1 MTPKFQTV
9 PLISRQADVAYQ
21 PCSSILEQ
29 FDIKLSKPDPS
40 TDDPSTEKT
49 TEGSDSEGIYTC
61 RLETGNFA

>member
-40 TDDPSTEKT
+40 TEKT